1 MYEQYFKRIQ
11 PEEQKTA
18 ETDYEDD
25 FNEILLA
32 ANLAAD
38 NEEER
43 VEEEDEPLVGQDDPQ
58 KPELSVLRQDPQWT

>member
-1 MYEQYFKRIQ
+1 
-11 PEEQKTA
+11 
-18 ETDYEDD
+18 
-25 FNEILLA
+25 LLA

-58 KPELSVLRQDPQWT
+58 KPELSALRQDPQWTQILQKYSKAHF